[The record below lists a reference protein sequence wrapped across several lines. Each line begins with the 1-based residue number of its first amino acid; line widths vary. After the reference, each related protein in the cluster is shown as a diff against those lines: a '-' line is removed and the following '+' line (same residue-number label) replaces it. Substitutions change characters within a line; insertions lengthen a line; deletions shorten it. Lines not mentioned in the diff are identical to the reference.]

1 LRQNRLKNKIADEN
15 PEAEPILDHVFGMFL
30 VKGIFVY
37 LKVFLLRDWIT
48 DAQVAKVIV
57 IIVYN
62 QMLFYFTFSC

>member
-1 LRQNRLKNKIADEN
+1 MKNKIAYEN
-15 PEAEPILDHVFGMFL
+15 LEAEPMLDHVFGMFL
-30 VKGIFVY
+30 AKGIFVY
-37 LKVFLLRDWIT
+37 LNVFLLRDWIT